1 MSRKTNG
8 SGTPSRS
15 KKAAASIQAP
25 AAQSVSEVPQSAQAI
40 NLDEEIRRRA
50 YELYLERG
58 GATGDQHQDWLTAE
72 REILARH
79 KQRYSV

>member
-8 SGTPSRS
+8 NGFPSRR

-25 AAQSVSEVPQSAQAI
+25 AAQYVPEVPQSAQPI

-58 GATGDQHQDWLTAE
+58 GGAGDQHQDWLTAE
-72 REILARH
+72 REVLARH
-79 KQRYSV
+79 QQRFSV

>member
-8 SGTPSRS
+8 NGAPNRR
-15 KKAAASIQAP
+15 KKAAASIQAL
-25 AAQSVSEVPQSAQAI
+25 AAQYVPEVPQNAQTI

-58 GATGDQHQDWLTAE
+58 GAPGDQHQDWLTAE
-72 REILARH
+72 REILARR
-79 KQRYSV
+79 QQGYSV